1 MRLLS
6 RLELYQ
12 WLLGLPLLLMLS
24 WSWALASS
32 QEDGTIHIGVLA
44 KRGDAHTID
53 RWKPTAEYLSHEIPN
68 HRFVV
73 VPLNFVEV
81 DQVVAKDGVDFILAN
96 PAIYVGLE
104 KRYGAG
110 RIATL
115 RNRNGHR
122 GYTYFGGVIFTRSE
136 RTDINKLTDLAGKR
150 FAAVKENSFGG
161 YLMALRELVEAG
173 VTPSEDTSLQFSGTH
188 DAVVYAVL
196 AGKADAGTVR
206 TDTLERMSDEG
217 KIDLAKIKLLNAQ
230 HRDDFGYLLSTR
242 LYPEWP
248 IARLAHTDDQLS
260 HDVAVALL
268 RMPPDS
274 RAARIGQTAG
284 WTVPGNYQ
292 PVHELLRELR
302 IDPYSEL
309 GQITFTD
316 LLRNYWYWL
325 LLILLALLLLSTA
338 TGYVSR
344 LNLRLRQTEG
354 ELRSAR
360 DNLLEKVRERTAEL
374 EQSHQRLAR
383 ISRDWNDAFD
393 AINDPIFIH
402 DTEMCIV
409 QANPSYCQRAGH
421 DLEQMLGKP
430 YYNYFPPMDAPL
442 PGCTHFPD
450 HDQADESELRLDS
463 GEVFLSRSYGIK
475 RSDNTILHAIHILE
489 DVTEQR
495 HAEIEMQRLNRA
507 LLTLS
512 RCNTTLVHAEHENE
526 LMDDISH
533 ILIEQGGYCFAWI
546 GYVDTHEECNIRP
559 VAYAG
564 QGGQFLQQ
572 LDNADTDKGSDAL
585 ALHALQQSD
594 AVILRDL
601 SVAEEQLTAWCGIAL
616 ESGFSSAIALPLASQ
631 GEVFGV
637 LSIFAGEVD
646 AFDKSEIALLREMA
660 GDLSFGIHTLRNQ
673 MEHARAERELHRSE
687 ERYQELYENAPSA
700 YLSVSA
706 YDGSL
711 MQFNHALCEMLGYNR
726 ETMATKSIFEL
737 YADTADGKEK
747 VKTIFAKLRDGSGV
761 RDEELQMLHSS
772 GETVWVSLTVEPVFD
787 ADGRIAETRSMMIDI
802 SDRKYAEEERSHF
815 AEQLQRSLLQTIRA
829 IALTIEKRDPYT
841 AGHQERVADL
851 AVKIGQEMG
860 LDADDL
866 EGIKLGALIH
876 DIGKISIPAEI
887 LSRPGVLG
895 PEMFNI
901 IKTHPRSGYEIIGGI
916 DFPWPLAEVVLQHH
930 ERMDGSGYPNGL
942 KGDEILFEARI
953 MAVAD
958 VVEAMASHR
967 PYRAGLGL
975 KQALEEIE
983 RGKGSLYDTQV
994 VDACLKV
1001 FSDEDEMAGWVR
1013 SAQQR

>member
-1 MRLLS
+1 MFS
-6 RLELYQ
+6 RLVLYR
-12 WLLGLPLLLMLS
+12 WLLGLPLLLLLS
-24 WSWALASS
+24 CSGALAAG
-32 QEDGTIHIGVLA
+32 QEESVIRIGVLA
-44 KRGDAHTID
+44 KRGDAHTVD
-53 RWKPTAEYLSHEIPN
+53 RWKPTSDYLSHEIPS
-68 HRFVV
+68 HRFKV
-73 VPLNFVEV
+73 VPLDFIEV

-110 RIATL
+110 RIATM

-122 GYTYFGGVIFTRSE
+122 GYTYFGGVIFTRAD
-136 RTDINKLTDLAGKR
+136 RTEINSIADLEGMR

-161 YLMALRELVEAG
+161 YLMALRELKQAG
-173 VTPSEDTSLQFSGTH
+173 ITPGEDTSLQFSGTH

-196 AGKADAGTVR
+196 SGKADAGTVR
-206 TDTLERMSDEG
+206 TDTLERMSEEG
-217 KIDLAKIKLLNAQ
+217 KIDLAKIKLINQQ
-230 HRDDFGYLLSTR
+230 HPDNFGYLLSTR

-248 IARLAHTDDQLS
+248 FARLAHTDEELS

-274 RAARIGQTAG
+274 YAAKTGQTAG

-302 IDPYSEL
+302 IDPYADV
-309 GQITFTD
+309 GHITFTD

-325 LLILLALLLLSTA
+325 LLTLLALLVLSTA

-344 LNLRLRQTEG
+344 LNMRLRQTEG
-354 ELRSAR
+354 ELRGAR

-374 EQSHQRLAR
+374 EESHRRLER

-402 DTEMCIV
+402 DTEMLLV
-409 QANPSYCQRAGH
+409 QVNPAYCERAGH
-421 DLEQMLGKP
+421 SIEYMLGKP
-430 YYNYFPPMDAPL
+430 YYNFFPRMDGPL
-442 PGCTHFPD
+442 PGCIHFPE
-450 HDQADESELRLDS
+450 HSQNDESELELEN

-475 RSDNTILHAIHILE
+475 RADNTIKHAIHILE
-489 DVTEQR
+489 DVTAQR
-495 HAEIEMQRLNRA
+495 HAQSEMQRLNRA

-533 ILIEQGGYCFAWI
+533 ILIEDGGYRFAWI
-546 GYVDTHEECNIRP
+546 GYVDMHEECTIRP

-564 QGGQFLQQ
+564 VGGMFLQELNNSGANQ
-572 LDNADTDKGSDAL
+572 GADAL
-585 ALHALQQSD
+585 ALHALQQSE
-594 AVILRDL
+594 AVTLRDL
-601 SVAEEQLTAWCGIAL
+601 SLAEEPLAEWSELAL
-616 ESGFSSAIALPLASQ
+616 KSGFSSAIALPLVSQ
-631 GEVFGV
+631 GEVYGV
-637 LSIFAGEVD
+637 LCIFAQEAD
-646 AFDKSEIALLREMA
+646 AFDKSEIALLQEMA
-660 GDLSFGIHTLRNQ
+660 GDLSFGIHTLRSQ
-673 MEHARAERELHRSE
+673 MEHARAERALQRSE

-706 YDGSL
+706 YDGHL
-711 MQFNHALCEMLGYNR
+711 MQFNQALCEMLGYTR
-726 ETMATKSIFEL
+726 EALALKSIFEL
-737 YADTADGKEK
+737 YADTEDGKAK
-747 VKTIFAKLRDGSGV
+747 VKQVFAKLRDGSGV
-761 RDEELQMLHSS
+761 RDEELQMLHAS
-772 GETVWVSLTVEPVFD
+772 GEPVWVSLTVEPIMD
-787 ADGRIAETRSMMIDI
+787 ADGMIAETRSMMIDI
-802 SDRKYAEEERSHF
+802 SDRKHAEDERSKF

-860 LDADDL
+860 LEEDNL

-916 DFPWPLAEVVLQHH
+916 EFPWPLAEVVLQHH
-930 ERMDGSGYPNGL
+930 ERLDGSGYPNGL
-942 KGDEILFEARI
+942 KGDEILLEARI

-983 RGKGSLYDTQV
+983 RGKGSLYDSQV
-994 VDACLKV
+994 VEACLKV
-1001 FSDEDEMAGWVR
+1001 FSHEQEMAEWVR
-1013 SAQQR
+1013 SAQNH